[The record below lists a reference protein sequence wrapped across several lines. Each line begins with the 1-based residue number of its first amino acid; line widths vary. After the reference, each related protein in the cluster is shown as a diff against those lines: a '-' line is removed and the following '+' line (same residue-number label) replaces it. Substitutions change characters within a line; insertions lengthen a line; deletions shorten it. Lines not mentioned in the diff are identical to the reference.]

1 MPPQI
6 ITPQSSSS
14 PSAKIS
20 IEGDCAVTILITEC
34 KDIVFFR
41 ILQIFGG
48 KNEIFSQINYLYR
61 IFSIFL
67 SVYTRFLCNFA
78 AVNKFN
84 IGDVTIISI

>member
-1 MPPQI
+1 MRRHQI

-14 PSAKIS
+14 ASGKIS
-20 IEGDCAVTILITEC
+20 IEEDCAVTILITEC

-61 IFSIFL
+61 IFFDIFVGL
-67 SVYTRFLCNFA
+67 YEIFM
-78 AVNKFN
+78 
-84 IGDVTIISI
+84 